1 MKKTVLTMALC
12 ACAATSVQAAEWSD
26 TSIGYRTGTRFRE
39 PFNTDEIRKDIID
52 INHVSGYAY
61 GTNFFN
67 LDVLLSNKTDPSAP
81 GASSGAQEFYLV
93 YRNTISLGKVSGKEF
108 AYGPVSDVG
117 LTLGFDANTKDD
129 AGYNSKKRMLVVG
142 PTLAFKVPG
151 LLNVGVYGL
160 WESNAPNNEFAQT
173 SVSRYRYDTHP
184 MLGAVWAFP
193 IGASGWSWEGFANW
207 IASKGKDEF
216 GNQTAPET
224 NIDMQLLYDLG
235 PLLGAKPKTFRA
247 GVAYQYWHNKFG
259 NDSKRVPGASAS
271 TPMVKAEYHF

>member
-26 TSIGYRTGTRFRE
+26 TSIGYRTGSRFRE
-39 PFNTDEIRKDIID
+39 PFNPDEIRKDIID

-151 LLNVGVYGL
+151 LLNVGIYGL
-160 WESNAPNNEFAQT
+160 WESNAPNNEFTQT
-173 SVSRYRYDTHP
+173 SISRYRYDTHP

-193 IGASGWSWEGFANW
+193 LGASGWSWEGFANF

>member
-26 TSIGYRTGTRFRE
+26 TSIGYRTGSRFRE
-39 PFNTDEIRKDIID
+39 PFNASEIRKDIID

-117 LTLGFDANTKDD
+117 LTL
-129 AGYNSKKRMLVVG
+129 
-142 PTLAFKVPG
+142 AFKVPG
-151 LLNVGVYGL
+151 LLNVGIYGL
-160 WESNAPNNEFAQT
+160 WESNAPNNEFTQT

-193 IGASGWSWEGFANW
+193 LGSTGWSWEGFANW
-207 IASKGKDEF
+207 IAAKGKDEF

>member
-26 TSIGYRTGTRFRE
+26 TSIGYRTGGRFRE
-39 PFNTDEIRKDIID
+39 PFNASEIHKDIID

-81 GASSGAQEFYLV
+81 GAKSGAQEFYLV

-117 LTLGFDANTKDD
+117 LTLGFDVNTKDD

-151 LLNVGVYGL
+151 LLNVGIYGL
-160 WESNAPNNEFAQT
+160 WESNAPNNEFTQT

-184 MLGAVWAFP
+184 MLSAVWAFP

-207 IASKGKDEF
+207 IAAKGKDEF

-247 GVAYQYWHNKFG
+247 GFAYQYWHNKFG